1 MENFTLLP
9 KKGAVEPFLGASPL
23 ESLYFQSQPTQVTE
37 PRRDR
42 GFRALVPRIRRILHW
57 FKGLGEMKALEIIGE
72 SDATDAAEPSERSL
86 RRFGSLRSGKARR
99 AGTSEPPSE
108 MGARHD

>member
-37 PRRDR
+37 PRQDR

-57 FKGLGEMKALEIIGE
+57 FKGLGEMMAFEINGE
-72 SDATDAAEPSERSL
+72 STAADVAEPSERSL
-86 RRFGSLRSGKARR
+86 EGSGAVRSGKARR
-99 AGTSEPPSE
+99 AGTSEPPSD
-108 MGARHD
+108 MGAQHD